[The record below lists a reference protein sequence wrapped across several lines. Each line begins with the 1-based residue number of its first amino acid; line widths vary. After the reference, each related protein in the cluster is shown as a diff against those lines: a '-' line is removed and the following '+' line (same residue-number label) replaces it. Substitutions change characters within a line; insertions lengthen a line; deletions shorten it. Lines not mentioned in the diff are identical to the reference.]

1 MDKIQELTKLKGLLD
16 NGIID
21 QKEFEKMKADIL
33 NQGVNTPSE
42 SASSNT
48 NIASEKVSNT
58 IEKGMLKISF
68 GGQWFLFDA
77 KTKLFIDDKLHSTH
91 STKQG
96 FSVDIPIEKSKLNI
110 KVTLGGM
117 KSTTYEL
124 DELELNKQYEL
135 DLIYDNIWGKYSKK
149 FNFSENG

>member
-21 QKEFEKMKADIL
+21 QKEYEKMKADIL
-33 NQGVNTPSE
+33 NQGANTPSGTV
-42 SASSNT
+42 SSNT
-48 NIASEKVSNT
+48 NLAAEKVPNP
-58 IEKGMLKISF
+58 IKKGSLKISF

-77 KTKLFIDDKLHSTH
+77 KTKLFIDDKLHSSH

-96 FSVDIPIEKSKLNI
+96 FSIDVPIEKSKLNI
-110 KVTLGGM
+110 KVMLGGM
-117 KSTTYEL
+117 KSTTYQI

-135 DLIYDNIWGKYSKK
+135 ELIYDNTWGKYSKK